1 MIADFRSDTLTKP
14 SQEMLEVMRA
24 APLGDDVFGEDPSVN
39 EFEAR
44 VAAYF
49 GKEAAVFC
57 PSGTMANQIA
67 IRMHTKPGDEV
78 ICDELSHVYL
88 YEGGGIA
95 ANSGASVR
103 LLHGNRGRLNASQ
116 VANAIQADDPHF
128 PKSRLVS
135 LENTCNK
142 GGGSIYAINEVREI
156 ASVCKKHSLALHL
169 DGARLFNALVE
180 STTYSAPE
188 FAAAF
193 DSLSVCFSKGLGAPV
208 GSVLIASKAHIHQ
221 ARRLRKLFGGGMRQ
235 AGSLAAAALFALEN
249 NVDRLKEDHRA
260 AKYLEK
266 ELAKISFIE
275 SIAEVHTNI
284 VILHIASAYDAGKL
298 LIDLKNKGVLAVG
311 FGPQK
316 IRLVSHLDITEQMLE
331 FCVRTFKTLDK

>member
-180 STTYSAPE
+180 STYSAPE